1 MEHVRPK
8 QTILHNLFALD
19 LMVQHGDLCAF
30 EMESM
35 TDVTKH
41 AFTWRTIHN
50 LIAVGHV
57 VRAHTDIRRKNG
69 PLSPAFQRHSMSST
83 VTRFARVSVTPY

>member
-1 MEHVRPK
+1 
-8 QTILHNLFALD
+8 
-19 LMVQHGDLCAF
+19 MVQHVDLCAF
-30 EMESM
+30 EMKSM

-57 VRAHTDIRRKNG
+57 VRAHIRTSVGRMDPYRP
-69 PLSPAFQRHSMSST
+69 PLN
-83 VTRFARVSVTPY
+83 VTQCRRLLHGLLAYL